1 MKNLAQTLASAALM
15 FCLAVGSA
23 FAQPKIEIK
32 GGDTF
37 DWGTVNDISK
47 PLAGQVEIKNSG
59 DKDLIIYQSKPACG
73 CTSDALEKS
82 NLKPGETTT
91 LKFTVNVGSTTGQLL
106 KSISLTTNAAPD
118 SIKVVFLKANIQ
130 RLLTIEPQF
139 VSFYPL
145 YIGKESST
153 TAKIK
158 NNSKDPVKLLE
169 FTVNNGLTVG
179 KKAPITVPANGEVE
193 IPIKVVGPNQPGP
206 FYGAILVKTDSKA
219 YPMLE
224 IRSYGE
230 VKPVPAPAPSN
241 SPAMLPA
248 GGGGQ

>member
-1 MKNLAQTLASAALM
+1 MKNIAQTLASAAFVL
-15 FCLAVGSA
+15 FAAVSA
-23 FAQPKIEIK
+23 FAQPKIEVK

-37 DWGTVNDISK
+37 DWGTVNDVTK
-47 PLAGQVEIKNSG
+47 PLAGQVELKNVG
-59 DKDLIIYQSKPACG
+59 DKELIIYQSKPACG

-82 NLKPGETTT
+82 NLKPGESTT
-91 LKFTVNVGSTTGQLL
+91 LKFTVNVGSTTGQLM

-118 SIKVVFLKANIQ
+118 SVKVIFLKANIQ
-130 RLLTIEPQF
+130 RLLTVEPQF
-139 VSFYPL
+139 ISFYPL
-145 YIGKESST
+145 YIGKESQT

-158 NNSKDPVKLLE
+158 NSGKDPVKLLE

-179 KKAPITVPANGEVE
+179 KKTPITVPANGEVE
-193 IPIKVVGPNQPGP
+193 IPIKVTGPAQPGP

-219 YPMLE
+219 YPLLE

-230 VKPVPAPAPSN
+230 VKPAPTPSPAN

-248 GGGGQ
+248 GGGQ

>member
-1 MKNLAQTLASAALM
+1 MKILAQTLASAALVA
-15 FCLAVGSA
+15 FTATSA

-32 GGDTF
+32 GGDTY
-37 DWGTVNDISK
+37 DWGTVSDVSK
-47 PLAGQVEIKNSG
+47 PLAGQVEIKNTG

-82 NLKPGETTT
+82 NLKPGETTN
-91 LKFTVNVGSTTGQLL
+91 LKFTVNVGTTTGQLM

-130 RLLTIEPQF
+130 RLISVDPQF

-158 NNSKDPVKLLE
+158 NNSNVPLKLLE
-169 FTVNNGLTVG
+169 FTVNNGMTVG
-179 KKAPITVPANGEVE
+179 KKAPITVPANGEFE
-193 IPIKVVGPNQPGP
+193 LPIKVVGPAQAGP
-206 FYGAILVKTDSKA
+206 FYGAILVKTDNQQ
-219 YPMLE
+219 YPLLE

-230 VKPVPAPAPSN
+230 VKPAPTPSVQG

-248 GGGGQ
+248 GGGK